1 MNSYLSDLENIVN
14 DSVEASTKLIEELLL
29 LLPIDE

>member
-1 MNSYLSDLENIVN
+1 MNSYLSDLENMVN

-29 LLPIDE
+29 LLPIEE